1 MFLIL
6 RHSIAGTELPLS
18 CGPVQ
23 HLKRERAD
31 IVATRPRIRA
41 RTANICSVRPP
52 AVTLYRT
59 YRGCADP
66 KWDKEKKKE
75 PPLPAARKLY
85 REASNRVDRSHSMSR
100 RWTILVMK
108 GKA

>member
-41 RTANICSVRPP
+41 RTANICSVRPR
-52 AVTLYRT
+52 AVPLYRT

-66 KWDKEKKKE
+66 KWDKEKK
-75 PPLPAARKLY
+75 R
-85 REASNRVDRSHSMSR
+85 SR
-100 RWTILVMK
+100 RCRRLESYTGRRQTEWT
-108 GKA
+108 GATQCPEDGRS